1 MANSKFI
8 TQLLRLTGMKV
19 VAFWF
24 GDRNRQ
30 LCLSVK
36 PFKTGCRCPEC
47 GRRGKIKR
55 HMPSARTWRDVCV
68 AGRQVLLYYCP
79 KEITCPTHG
88 RTQEEIPWADPHA
101 RITHRLEF
109 LVVVHAQ
116 IMTQK
121 AACKL
126 LHLAQS
132 TFSDILHRTI
142 ERARDGHKIRGL
154 KTVGVDEISY
164 RRRRKYATI
173 VYDLERSRVIWVGKG
188 KGRESVDQF
197 FEHSLSDYQRKR
209 ILWASCDMSEAY
221 IGAIK
226 HHCPNAKLV
235 LDRFHIVKLLQA
247 AVDEVRKQQWRILT
261 GDERK
266 AIKGLRW
273 ILYKHPSNRTKEDKD
288 ILKQL
293 AKGNRRI
300 MRAITLKDEFERF
313 WTYKTPWGALRF
325 FKRWSTTALKSRL
338 EPIRS
343 FVHTMRKHLPDVIT
357 FGESGGLTNAVAEG
371 LNRIIRMVK
380 NRASG
385 FQSFEA
391 FSDLIYLTIGDVDIP
406 AQFPAKE
413 RTI

>member
-1 MANSKFI
+1 VTSSKFI

-24 GDRNRQ
+24 CERSRQ
-30 LCLSVK
+30 FCLSVK
-36 PFKTGCRCPEC
+36 PFKNGCRCPEC
-47 GRRGKIKR
+47 GRRGRIKR
-55 HMPSARTWRDVCV
+55 HMPSARPWRDVCV
-68 AGRQVLLYYCP
+68 AGRQVVLYYCP
-79 KEITCPTHG
+79 KEIICPTHG
-88 RTQEEIPWADPHA
+88 RIQEQIPWADPHA
-101 RITHRLEF
+101 RITCRLEY
-109 LVVVHAQ
+109 LVVVFAQ

-126 LHLAQS
+126 LHLPKS

-154 KTVGVDEISY
+154 KAVGVDEVSY
-164 RRRRKYATI
+164 RKGHKYATI
-173 VYDLERSRVIWVGKG
+173 VYDLERSRVVWVGKG
-188 KGRESVDQF
+188 KGRETIDRF
-197 FEHSLSDYQRKR
+197 FEQHLSDYQRR
-209 ILWASCDMSEAY
+209 QVRWACCDLSETY
-221 IGAIK
+221 IGALK
-226 HHCPNAKLV
+226 HHCPNVTLV
-235 LDRFHIVKLLQA
+235 LDRFHIVKLLHT
-247 AVDEVRKQQWRILT
+247 AVDEIRKQQWRILS

-293 AKGNRRI
+293 ARSNRRI
-300 MRAITLKDEFERF
+300 MRALTLKDEFEHF

-343 FVHTMRKHLPDVIT
+343 FVRTMRKHLPDVIT

-385 FQSFEA
+385 FQSFEP
-391 FSDLIYLTIGDVDIP
+391 FSDLIYLTVGDVDIP
-406 AQFPAKE
+406 AQFRPAD